1 VVHDDAPS
9 TAGDFQPARPAQF
22 SPSCSTS
29 FSTSGISPPPAAAH
43 WSILT
48 AGGRLQTHNDSLEA
62 SHNECERTRQLYRQ
76 LKTPGAAGSWDI
88 GCRLETS
95 SVHAMSV
102 ETDGTHTVAHT
113 VNRLVIDTD
122 TSFDEVLER
131 YESLVPPVDF
141 AKLTRL
147 VFNGDLS
154 RVKRYTDELA
164 PHSFVNYW
172 MFDPTPQM
180 QLFGHRTR
188 AVTYMMG
195 DNVIVER
202 MFRHHPGVM
211 LYAPLRTEIYE
222 DEAELTHLSI
232 DQPSTRFASFGDSRI
247 AAEGL
252 ELDAKLAEIL
262 KLMSLP
268 VPTELQSDAP

>member
-1 VVHDDAPS
+1 M
-9 TAGDFQPARPAQF
+9 
-22 SPSCSTS
+22 
-29 FSTSGISPPPAAAH
+29 
-43 WSILT
+43 
-48 AGGRLQTHNDSLEA
+48 
-62 SHNECERTRQLYRQ
+62 YRQ
-76 LKTPGAAGSWDI
+76 LKTPETAGTWDI
-88 GCRLETS
+88 GCRLEAS
-95 SVHAMSV
+95 SVHAMRV
-102 ETDGTHTVAHT
+102 DTDTTHTVAHT

-131 YESLVPPVDF
+131 YESLVPTVDF

-164 PHSFVNYW
+164 PHSFVNFS

-180 QLFGHRTR
+180 QLLGHRTR
-188 AVTYMMG
+188 AVTYMMS
-195 DNVIVER
+195 DNVIVEK
-202 MFRHHPGVM
+202 MFRLHPGVM

-222 DEAELTHLSI
+222 DEGEVTHLSI

-247 AAEGL
+247 AAVGL

-262 KLMSLP
+262 KLMPLP
-268 VPTELQSDAP
+268 VPIELEREAP